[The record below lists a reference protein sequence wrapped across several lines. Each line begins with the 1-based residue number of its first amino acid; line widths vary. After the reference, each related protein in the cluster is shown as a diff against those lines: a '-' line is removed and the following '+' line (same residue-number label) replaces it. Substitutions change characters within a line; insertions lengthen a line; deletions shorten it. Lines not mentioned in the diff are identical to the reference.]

1 MYEVRNSQFIK
12 IFDELCYCHDRL
24 TVFSDFVKM
33 CAISIYNSF
42 ANSETLEKEYLRT
55 INSYNKKEQ
64 ELFTKLFA
72 ELIMM
77 YEQSNEIVDI
87 LGPIYMNTKSK
98 DEKLGQVFTPEH
110 IAEFMAEINV
120 ANDEDLKTK
129 IENDG
134 FITVMDPACGSGG
147 LVLAYAKA
155 LKKHNINYQSDLLID
170 VTDISDTCV
179 YMVYIQLSLYGIPAI
194 VKCGNTLTQEIRFT
208 LVTPL
213 YFLQYWKFIRKS
225 KDNTTNQKEN
235 VVDKTIQNN
244 LKEVMVKGNCQI
256 SLF

>member
-77 YEQSNEIVDI
+77 YEQSNEIVATI
-87 LGPIYMNTKSK
+87 SQK
-98 DEKLGQVFTPEH
+98 DLRE
-110 IAEFMAEINV
+110 IAETKLPDLNAYTVEEAMNIIEGTARNMGVAVKGVNDVELAE
-120 ANDEDLKTK
+120 
-129 IENDG
+129 
-134 FITVMDPACGSGG
+134 
-147 LVLAYAKA
+147 
-155 LKKHNINYQSDLLID
+155 Q
-170 VTDISDTCV
+170 
-179 YMVYIQLSLYGIPAI
+179 
-194 VKCGNTLTQEIRFT
+194 
-208 LVTPL
+208 
-213 YFLQYWKFIRKS
+213 
-225 KDNTTNQKEN
+225 QKEA
-235 VVDKTIQNN
+235 Q
-244 LKEVMVKGNCQI
+244 KEEIEAAKRDAELAKMEEEAKEMGSAEVEVIGAKEETEEEN
-256 SLF
+256 

>member
-98 DEKLGQVFTPEH
+98 DKKLGQVFTPEH
-110 IAEFMAEINV
+110 IAELMAELNV
-120 ANDEDLKTK
+120 ANDENLKTK
-129 IENDG
+129 IEKDG

-155 LKKHNINYQSDLLID
+155 FKKHNINYQSDLLID

-208 LVTPL
+208 LVTPYIFYNIGNL
-213 YFLQYWKFIRKS
+213 S
-225 KDNTTNQKEN
+225 KNQKIILLI
-235 VVDKTIQNN
+235 KKKIL
-244 LKEVMVKGNCQI
+244 LKKQYKI
-256 SLF
+256 ILKRLW